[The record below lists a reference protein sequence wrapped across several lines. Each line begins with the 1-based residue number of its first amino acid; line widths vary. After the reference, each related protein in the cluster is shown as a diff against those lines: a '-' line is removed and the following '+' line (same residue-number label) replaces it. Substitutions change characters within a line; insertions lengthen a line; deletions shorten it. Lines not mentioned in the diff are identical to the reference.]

1 MAVQVELIAEDLT
14 VGYDGEAIIDGFS
27 SSFRGPGLVQVL
39 GPNGSGKTTL
49 LRALLG
55 ILRPFKGRILVN
67 GEDVTG
73 RPEKAGAFM
82 GYVPQYFVPEQHY
95 PMTAWE
101 LVMNSCLLHVR
112 RWPRLGLG
120 KRCRQLAKRA
130 LEVVDLAPEEWH
142 KGFWELSGGQRQR
155 VLIARALVHDPP
167 ILVMDEPLSAV
178 DPQGRVELARYI
190 GSLASSKLV
199 IVTSHDPTLML
210 PHTDAIVL
218 LNRSYYVIGRPDEV
232 LTLEKLRKV
241 YGEAALKVRECI
253 HICDACR

>member
-1 MAVQVELIAEDLT
+1 MLHSPRAIGMAVQVELIAEDLT

-101 LVMNSCLLHVR
+101 LVMNSCFLHVR

-199 IVTSHDPTLML
+199 IVTSH
-210 PHTDAIVL
+210 
-218 LNRSYYVIGRPDEV
+218 
-232 LTLEKLRKV
+232 
-241 YGEAALKVRECI
+241 
-253 HICDACR
+253 